1 MTTPATTFREF
12 LTVLEDAGALTEI
25 ETPVS
30 WDLEASAITMAANAA
45 DERIPVFEFVE
56 GNGRAARLV
65 GDPYRGPRGREFDHL
80 ARAFDLPKPA
90 RQSGPAYYDQ
100 LIDRLEEQREP
111 TVVEPETAPCKEVVR
126 TRAAENTD
134 ASAIGSANTNTDTAN
149 PDANLLEFPWP
160 YIHQQDGGRYAT
172 LTTLVAPDPD
182 GEWGRWSRHRA
193 MIHGESRAS
202 VLFLAGEQL
211 PNRYYYEY
219 ERRGEA
225 MPVALTLGAGP
236 AVTAASEMWIPVGRS
251 EATFAG
257 GLQESPAELVPCETN
272 DLRVPAS
279 AELVIEGRILPE
291 ERLDEGPFGDYFGYV
306 NGPRRSMPVL
316 AVDAITHRDRP
327 YLPFCVEGSGVGYAS
342 NSTSSMQVA
351 AAGPDATLG
360 LRAAGY
366 DVAMAAPWPYT
377 ERTVWVIATDRPYPG
392 ALHELANF
400 IFTTWGM
407 LHIDCFVFVDREVN
421 PLDSRAVLEALA
433 LHADPATDFHQFG
446 VERMPKVPLNIYQTP
461 DEKGSAAVG
470 TSKSKTAKA
479 YIDALSEGDRPTQ
492 TIGDPKERRRA
503 RDLLAEAG
511 VAGVAAEVDAM
522 GEPHSA
528 LDQEMDATQH
538 PQHHQNR

>member
-12 LTVLEDAGALTEI
+12 LTVLENAGTLTEI

-30 WDLEASAITMAANAA
+30 WDLEASAITMAANAI
-45 DERIPVFEFVE
+45 DERIPVFESVE
-56 GNGRAARLV
+56 GNETAARLV

-80 ARAFDLPKPA
+80 ARAFALPKPA
-90 RQSGPAYYDQ
+90 RQSGPAYYAQ
-100 LIDRLEEQREP
+100 LIDRLESQREP

-126 TRAAENTD
+126 THTD
-134 ASAIGSANTNTDTAN
+134 AGSD
-149 PDANLLEFPWP
+149 PDLLEFPWP

-219 ERRGEA
+219 ERRDEA
-225 MPVALTLGAGP
+225 MPVALTLGGGP

-257 GLQESPAELVPCETN
+257 GLQESPVELVPCETS

-316 AVDAITHRDRP
+316 AVDAITHRERP
-327 YLPFCVEGSGVGYAS
+327 YLPFCVEGSGVGDAS
-342 NSTSSMQVA
+342 NSTSSLQVA

-366 DVAMAAPWPYT
+366 DVEMAAPWPYT

-421 PLDSRAVLEALA
+421 PLDSRAVVEALA

-479 YIDALSEGDRPTQ
+479 YIDALSDGDRPTQ
-492 TIGDPKERRRA
+492 TIGNPEERRRA

-511 VAGVAAEVDAM
+511 VSGVSDVAGVAAETDTM
-522 GEPHSA
+522 GEPHHTTDRS
-528 LDQEMDATQH
+528 DQSRTSRTQH
-538 PQHHQNR
+538 HR